1 MSRDVVSIP
10 LAPPPPTSIHPC
22 VHPFAFFIPASPDLL
37 LFFSSPFLL
46 LSFSFPSPFLH
57 LLPYSPLFLPLRLKS
72 LRAYSH
78 LSPCPSLHSPYL
90 LTYPR
95 DGDGGIRHEAFDQSI
110 VSSIPTSIFVLC
122 STSTLT
128 ATVLTEPWLCTYLIS
143 HSEEALAVALMVA

>member
-46 LSFSFPSPFLH
+46 LSFSFPSPPPLF
-57 LLPYSPLFLPLRLKS
+57 SLFLPLRLKS